1 MTNMTATQV
10 TTAAASPSSLLRRLW
25 LHIQPGRRKQFGL
38 LLVLMFIASL
48 AELVSIGAVL
58 PFLGVLTAPGLVFA
72 HPAAQPLVQ
81 LLNLQT
87 PQSLLAPLAV
97 LFGLAALVAGTIRV
111 LLLWVNTRLSFATG
125 ADLGLEIYRRT
136 LYQPYPVHIARNS
149 SAVIDAVS
157 TKSQDVINGVIYP
170 VVTMIS
176 SGLMLI
182 IVIGALVVY
191 QPVIALFSFLVFG
204 SLYLLINLLTQAR
217 LQTNSQVVAMHSTN
231 RVKAL
236 QEGIGGIRDLLLD
249 GTQPTYCAI
258 FSEADQNMRR
268 AQAQNSVI
276 GQAPRYLME
285 ALGMVLIA
293 FLALWLALQPG
304 GMGSALPIMGALALA
319 AQRLLPMLQQLYQ
332 GWSNLK
338 GNHETLIEV
347 LGLLDQPL
355 PAHLNE
361 PLQSS
366 LPFTEELQL
375 KGVAFRYRTDTPWVL
390 QDIHLRIP
398 KGSRVGVVGTT
409 GSGKSTLLDIVMGL
423 LLPSRG
429 QMLID
434 GVGIDSSNARAWQ
447 AHIAHVPQAIYLA
460 DASIAQNIAFGLP
473 AGQIDMA
480 RVEQAATRA
489 QLASTIAALSD
500 GYTTRV
506 GERGV
511 QLSGGQRQR
520 IGIARALY
528 KSADVIVLDE
538 ATSALDNETEA
549 AVMQAIDG
557 LDSDITIFIIA
568 HRLSTLRN
576 CDLIIDV
583 VHGRAE
589 LKPTEIS
596 ISGMTAT
603 H

>member
-1 MTNMTATQV
+1 MTPTQV
-10 TTAAASPSSLLRRLW
+10 TTAAESPSNLLRRLW

-38 LLVLMFIASL
+38 LLVLMFVASL

-58 PFLGVLTAPGLVFA
+58 PFLGVLTAPEQVFV
-72 HPAAQPLVQ
+72 HPASQPLVR
-81 LLNLQT
+81 LLHLQN
-87 PQSLLAPLAV
+87 PQSLLVPLTV
-97 LFGLAALVAGTIRV
+97 LFGLAAIVAGTIRV
-111 LLLWVNTRLSFATG
+111 LLLWVSTRLSFATG

-136 LYQPYPVHIARNS
+136 LYQPYSVHIARNS

-157 TKSQDVINGVIYP
+157 TKSQGVINGVIYP
-170 VVTMIS
+170 VVMMIS
-176 SGLMLI
+176 SGLMMT
-182 IVIGALVVY
+182 IVIGALVAY
-191 QPVIALFSFLVFG
+191 QPLIALLSFVGFG
-204 SLYLLINLLTQAR
+204 GLYLLINLLTQER
-217 LQTNSQVVAMHSTN
+217 LQANSQVVAMHSTE

-236 QEGIGGIRDLLLD
+236 QEGMGGIRDLLLD
-249 GTQPTYCAI
+249 GTQSTYCAI

-293 FLALWLALQPG
+293 LVALWLALQPG

-319 AQRLLPMLQQLYQ
+319 AQRLLPMLQQVYQ
-332 GWSNLK
+332 GWSNFK

-347 LGLLDQPL
+347 LDLLDQPL
-355 PAHLNE
+355 PSHLNE
-361 PLQSS
+361 PQQLP
-366 LPFTEELQL
+366 LPFTQEIRLQ
-375 KGVAFRYRTDTPWVL
+375 GVAFRYRPNNPWVL
-390 QDIHLRIP
+390 QDVHLRIP

-429 QMLID
+429 QMWID
-434 GVGIDSSNARAWQ
+434 GVAIGETNARAWQ

-460 DASIAQNIAFGLP
+460 DASIAENIAFGLP
-473 AGQIDMA
+473 PSQVDMA
-480 RVEQAATRA
+480 RVQQAATRA
-489 QLASTIAALSD
+489 QLTSTIAALPD
-500 GYTTRV
+500 GYNTRV

-528 KSADVIVLDE
+528 KSANVIVLDE
-538 ATSALDNETEA
+538 ATSALDNETES

-568 HRLSTLRN
+568 HRLTTLRN
-576 CDLIIDV
+576 CDFIIDV
-583 VHGRAE
+583 VNSRAE
-589 LKPTEIS
+589 LRPTEAS
-596 ISGMTAT
+596 ISGVTVT